1 MTVYHRL
8 LTISCEVSVLYTR
21 RQHGLVGGVKGSGGG
36 EERRL
41 SALELTHL
49 VTLGLP
55 ASVTGRG

>member
-8 LTISCEVSVLYTR
+8 LNVSCEVNVFYTR

-36 EERRL
+36 EETRL
-41 SALELTHL
+41 SGLEPTYL